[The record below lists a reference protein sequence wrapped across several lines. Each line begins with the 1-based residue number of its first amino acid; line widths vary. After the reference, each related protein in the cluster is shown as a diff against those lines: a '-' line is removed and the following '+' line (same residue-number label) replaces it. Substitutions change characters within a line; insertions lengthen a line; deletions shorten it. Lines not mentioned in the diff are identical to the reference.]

1 MRGFLVLIER
11 SVAMDDKTD
20 RLELQRRLETTRR
33 LIAVL
38 AIDDAAQERL
48 QKLAQELEEQLR
60 LL

>member
-1 MRGFLVLIER
+1 
-11 SVAMDDKTD
+11 MDDKTD

>member
-33 LIAVL
+33 LIAEL
-38 AIDDAAQERL
+38 AIDDAARERL